1 MRSWSARGRT
11 SAGAKLSA
19 GLAAGLCLTGLS
31 ACGGDDGNVELGT
44 VERRSVAEVVEAA
57 GAVVARTQVSL
68 RAPAAATVD
77 TLAVKSGDTVRK
89 GDVLLTLDS
98 PAAQDAL
105 AAAEAAAA
113 EVGDTDID
121 IPAGGDLDES
131 ESAQAAEQAF
141 DDAEAIA
148 RTLPEGPA
156 RDAALAQTAS
166 LRASFAAAQAQ
177 AQAAIDNFSAGLGSL
192 ADALSSIS
200 AAGRLQTQAAVAAA
214 RRTVEAL
221 TIRAPA
227 DGVVTLGP
235 GNGGSGADPSALLGA
250 LPPEAAGQAS
260 ALLGT
265 AGGSGTPSG
274 GPIGLGSPVE
284 AGGLLATVID
294 DSELTLR
301 AEVDETDILTV
312 AEGVPAEI
320 ELDAVPG
327 AVYPAEV
334 KFVDLAPTSS
344 ARGGVG
350 YAVTLSLQPG
360 KLADDSEAPRPRPGM
375 SAVVSLKVAEAADTM
390 SVPASAVV
398 RDGDRDTV
406 WLVENGRATRREVA
420 LGAEGEEYVQ
430 ILRGVEVG
438 DSVVIRGADEVREG
452 DKV

>member
-1 MRSWSARGRT
+1 M
-11 SAGAKLSA
+11 
-19 GLAAGLCLTGLS
+19 GLAAGLCLIGLS
-31 ACGGDDGNVELGT
+31 ACGGEDDSVELGT

-68 RAPAAATVD
+68 RAPAAGTVD
-77 TLAVKSGDTVRK
+77 TLVVQSGDPVRK

-105 AAAEAAAA
+105 AAAEAAA
-113 EVGDTDID
+113 EGVGDAEID
-121 IPAGGDLDES
+121 IPAGGNLADS
-131 ESAQAAEQAF
+131 EATQAAEQAF
-141 DDAEAIA
+141 DSAEEVA

-166 LRASFAAAQAQ
+166 MRASFAAAQAQ
-177 AQAAIDNFSAGLGSL
+177 AQAAIDNVAAGFGSL
-192 ADALSSIS
+192 AEALSSFS

-214 RRTVEAL
+214 RRAVDAL
-221 TIRAPA
+221 TVRAPA

-250 LPPEAAGQAS
+250 LPAEAAGQAT
-260 ALLGT
+260 ALLGA
-265 AGGSGTPSG
+265 AGGSDPPAG
-274 GPIGLGSPVE
+274 GPISLGSPVE

-312 AEGVPAEI
+312 VEGIPAEI

-375 SAVVSLKVAEAADTM
+375 SAVVSLKVAEAPDTM

-398 RDGDRDTV
+398 REGDRDTV
-406 WLVENGRATRREVA
+406 WLVENDRATRREVA

-430 ILRGVEVG
+430 VLRGVEVG
-438 DSVVIRGADEVREG
+438 DSIVIRGADEVREG

>member
-1 MRSWSARGRT
+1 MRSWSGRGRT
-11 SAGAKLSA
+11 RSAVLL
-19 GLAAGLCLTGLS
+19 LAAGLSVPGLS
-31 ACGGDDGNVELGT
+31 ACGGNDKSVELGT
-44 VERRSVAEVVEAA
+44 VEKRAVAEVVEAA

-77 TLAVKSGDTVRK
+77 TLLVKSGDRVKK

-105 AAAEAAAA
+105 AAAQAAAD
-113 EVGDTDID
+113 EVGNAHITT
-121 IPAGGDLDES
+121 PAGGALADGEA
-131 ESAQAAEQAF
+131 AQAAQRAF
-141 DDAEAIA
+141 DVAEAQA
-148 RTLPEGPA
+148 RTLPVGPA

-166 LRASFAAAQAQ
+166 MRASFAAAQAQ
-177 AQAAIDNFSAGLGSL
+177 AQAAIDRFTAGLGSL
-192 ADALSSIS
+192 AEALSSIS
-200 AAGRLQTQAAVAAA
+200 AAGRLQTQAAVVAA

-235 GNGGSGADPSALLGA
+235 GNGGSGVDSSALLA
-250 LPPEAAGQAS
+250 SLPAAAASQAS
-260 ALLGT
+260 ALLG
-265 AGGSGTPSG
+265 AGGSSGPPSG
-274 GPIGLGSPVE
+274 GPISVGAPVE

-301 AEVDETDILTV
+301 ADVDETDILTV
-312 AEGVPAEI
+312 AAGIPAEI

-334 KFVDLAPTSS
+334 RFVDLAPTTS

-360 KLADDSEAPRPRPGM
+360 KLADGSEAPKPRPGM
-375 SAVVSLKVAEAADTM
+375 SAVVSLKVAEAPDTV

-398 RDGDRDTV
+398 RDGDADTV
-406 WLVENGRATRREVA
+406 WLVEGGKAVRRQVF
-420 LGAEGEEYVQ
+420 LGAEGQEYVQ
-430 ILRGVEVG
+430 VLRGLAVG
-438 DSVVIRGADEVREG
+438 DRVVVRGADGVREG

>member
-1 MRSWSARGRT
+1 MRSWSGRGR
-11 SAGAKLSA
+11 AGAGAL
-19 GLAAGLCLTGLS
+19 LAAGLCLTGLS
-31 ACGGDDGNVELGT
+31 ACGSDGSSVELGP

-57 GAVVARTQVSL
+57 GAVVARTQVTL
-68 RAPAAATVD
+68 RAPASATVD
-77 TLAVKSGDTVRK
+77 TLTVKSGQQVRQ
-89 GDVLLTLDS
+89 GDVLMTLDS
-98 PAAQDAL
+98 PAAEDAL

-121 IPAGGDLDES
+121 IPAGNNVADS
-131 ESAQAAEQAF
+131 ESARAAEQAF
-141 DDAEAIA
+141 DDAEELA
-148 RTLPEGPA
+148 RMLPEGPA

-166 LRASFAAAQAQ
+166 LRASFTAAQAQ

-192 ADALSSIS
+192 AEALSSIS

-221 TIRAPA
+221 TIKAPA
-227 DGVVTLGP
+227 DGIVTLGS
-235 GNGGSGADPSALLGA
+235 GNGGGGADPSALLGA
-250 LPPEAAGQAS
+250 LPPEAS
-260 ALLGT
+260 ALLGAT
-265 AGGSGTPSG
+265 GGGSTTTASG
-274 GPIGLGSPVE
+274 GPVGVGSPVE
-284 AGGLLATVID
+284 SGGLLATVID

-312 AEGVPAEI
+312 TEGIPAEI

-327 AVYPAEV
+327 AVYPSQV
-334 KFVDLAPTSS
+334 KFIDLAPTSS

-360 KLADDSEAPRPRPGM
+360 KLADGSDAPKPRPGM
-375 SAVVSLKVAEAADTM
+375 SAVVSLQVAEADDAL

-406 WLVENGRATRREVA
+406 WRIENGKAARREVS
-420 LGAEGEEYVQ
+420 LGAEGQEYVQ
-430 ILRGVEVG
+430 ILRGLEDG
-438 DSVVIRGADEVREG
+438 DTVVVRGADEVREG

>member
-1 MRSWSARGRT
+1 MPA
-11 SAGAKLSA
+11 A
-19 GLAAGLCLTGLS
+19 GLAAVLGLAGLS

-57 GAVVARTQVSL
+57 GAVVARTQVSV

-77 TLAVKSGDTVRK
+77 TLAVKSGDTVRR

-113 EVGDTDID
+113 EVGEAEID
-121 IPAGGDLDES
+121 LPAGGDLDDS
-131 ESAQAAEQAF
+131 ESARAAEQAF
-141 DDAEAIA
+141 DDAEAMA
-148 RTLPEGPA
+148 LTLPAGPA

-177 AQAAIDNFSAGLGSL
+177 AQAAIDNLNAGLGSL
-192 ADALSSIS
+192 AEALSSIS

-235 GNGGSGADPSALLGA
+235 GNGGGADPSALLSGVPA
-250 LPPEAAGQAS
+250 EAAGQAS
-260 ALLGT
+260 ALLGA

-301 AEVDETDILTV
+301 AEVDETDILAVT
-312 AEGVPAEI
+312 EGVPAEV

-327 AVYPAEV
+327 AAYPAQV
-334 KFVDLAPTSS
+334 TFVDLAPTSS

-360 KLADDSEAPRPRPGM
+360 RLADDSEAPRPRPGM

-406 WLVENGRATRREVA
+406 WLVQNGRATRREVA